1 VKTALTHQAEKDNEQ
16 PVISLSRVIVNV
28 SANDSFGGWGPKVA
42 GSSSLI
48 KTWN

>member
-1 VKTALTHQAEKDNEQ
+1 VKTALTPNIEANDEQ

-28 SANDSFGGWGPKVA
+28 SVSDSFGGWGPKVA

>member
-1 VKTALTHQAEKDNEQ
+1 VKTALTPQAEKDSQ
-16 PVISLSRVIVNV
+16 PVISLSRVIANV

>member
-1 VKTALTHQAEKDNEQ
+1 VKTALTPKIEANDE

-28 SANDSFGGWGPKVA
+28 SVNDSFGGWGPKVA